1 MTDWGL
7 LSIFATGLSIAPTID
22 MEKNYLTTDK
32 GRITYRTF
40 RPPQAS
46 AHGQHD
52 RWLVFLPGLS
62 ADHRLF
68 ERQTEYFAQS
78 WNCLVWDPPAHGES
92 RPFGLDFTMDNLA
105 GYLHQILE
113 KEGIARCVLIGQSF
127 GGYVAQ
133 AFISRYS
140 GVASG
145 FVSIDSAP
153 LVRQYYSKA
162 ERWLLKHT
170 YGFYMCFPWKLL
182 IKSGAYSCAETRYGR
197 ELMRTTMLSYGK
209 KEYCRLAAAGYRIL
223 SEQLSGE
230 THAPDCP
237 VLLICGKKDRQI
249 TNIYSRKWAAEARLQ
264 VHWVEGA
271 GHNANTDR
279 PDIVNDLI
287 ETFLTALPSHQSPP
301 R

>member
-1 MTDWGL
+1 
-7 LSIFATGLSIAPTID
+7 
-22 MEKNYLTTDK
+22 MEKKYLTTDK

-40 RPPQAS
+40 CPPQTS
-46 AHGQHD
+46 AHGKHD

-92 RPFGLDFTMDNLA
+92 RPFGLDFTMGNLA
-105 GYLHQILE
+105 EYLHQILK

-133 AFISRYS
+133 AFIARYS
-140 GVASG
+140 GMASG
-145 FVSIDSAP
+145 FISIDSAP

-182 IKSGAYSCAETRYGR
+182 IKSGAYSCAETRYGQKGV
-197 ELMRTTMLSYGK
+197 LPACGGGIQDTVRTTFGGDARPGLPRAADMR
-209 KEYCRLAAAGYRIL
+209 KERQADNQHLQPEMGCRSPAAGALGGR
-223 SEQLSGE
+223 
-230 THAPDCP
+230 
-237 VLLICGKKDRQI
+237 R
-249 TNIYSRKWAAEARLQ
+249 
-264 VHWVEGA
+264 GA
-271 GHNANTDR
+271 
-279 PDIVNDLI
+279 
-287 ETFLTALPSHQSPP
+287 
-301 R
+301 

>member
-1 MTDWGL
+1 
-7 LSIFATGLSIAPTID
+7 
-22 MEKNYLTTDK
+22 MEKKYLTTDK

-68 ERQTEYFAQS
+68 ERQTEYFGQS
-78 WNCLVWDPPAHGES
+78 WKCLVWDPPAHGES

-105 GYLHQILE
+105 EYLHQILK

-133 AFISRYS
+133 AFIARYS
-140 GVASG
+140 GMASG

-182 IKSGAYSCAETRYGR
+182 VKSGTYSCAETRYGR
-197 ELMRTTMLSYGK
+197 ELMRATMQSYGK

-249 TNIYSRKWAAEARLQ
+249 TNIYNRKWAAEARLQ

-279 PDIVNDLI
+279 PDFVNNLI
-287 ETFLTALPSHQSPP
+287 ETFLAALPSHQSPP

>member
-1 MTDWGL
+1 
-7 LSIFATGLSIAPTID
+7 
-22 MEKNYLTTDK
+22 MEKKYHTTDK

-40 RPPQAS
+40 CPPQTS
-46 AHGQHD
+46 AHGKHD

-133 AFISRYS
+133 AFIARYS
-140 GVASG
+140 GMASG

-162 ERWLLKHT
+162 ERWLLQHT
-170 YGFYMCFPWKLL
+170 SGFYMCFPWKLL
-182 IKSGAYSCAETRYGR
+182 VKSGTYSCAETRYGR
-197 ELMRTTMLSYGK
+197 ELMRATMQSYGK

-249 TNIYSRKWAAEARLQ
+249 TNIYNRKWAAEARLQ

-287 ETFLTALPSHQSPP
+287 ETFLAALPSHQSPP

>member
-68 ERQTEYFAQS
+68 ERQTEHFAQS

-92 RPFGLDFTMDNLA
+92 RPFGLDFTMGNLA
-105 GYLHQILE
+105 EYLHQILE

-133 AFISRYS
+133 AFIARYS

-182 IKSGAYSCAETRYGR
+182 VKSGTYSCAETRYGR
-197 ELMRTTMLSYGK
+197 ELMRATMQSYGK

-249 TNIYSRKWAAEARLQ
+249 TNIYNRKWAAEARLQ

-287 ETFLTALPSHQSPP
+287 ETFLAALPSHQSPP